1 MTTTRP
7 DLSVG
12 AAAQADLAF
21 LLEHAGRVLS
31 IELTAR
37 LGELGITQRGYC
49 VLSKAIPGDKTQ
61 IQLAETCQ
69 MDKTTMVITLDELEK
84 AGLVERHPS
93 PTDRRARLVSLT
105 DKGLEAQVKAKRI
118 VVGVYRDVLAA
129 LPEDERNGL
138 VNGLI
143 RLVDDRL
150 STPVECERTPRRRRK

>member
-12 AAAQADLAF
+12 AAAKADLAF

-31 IELTAR
+31 TELTSR
-37 LGELGITQRGYC
+37 LAELGITQRDYS
-49 VLSKAIPGDKTQ
+49 VLSKAIPGDRTQ
-61 IQLAETCQ
+61 IKLAEICQ
-69 MDKTTMVITLDELEK
+69 LDKSTMVNTLDQLEK
-84 AGLVERHPS
+84 DGLIDRQPA

-105 DKGLEAQVKAKRI
+105 DKGLELQVKAKRI
-118 VVGVYRDVLAA
+118 VVGVYREVLST
-129 LPEDERNGL
+129 LPEAERNGL

-150 STPVECERTPRRRRK
+150 STPVEAEGVPRRRRK

>member
-21 LLEHAGRVLS
+21 LFEHAGRVLAT
-31 IELTAR
+31 ELTAR
-37 LGELGITQRGYC
+37 LQELGISQRDYC
-49 VLSKAIPGDKTQ
+49 VLSKAIPGDRTQ
-61 IQLAETCQ
+61 VKLAEMCQ

-84 AGLVERHPS
+84 AGLVERQPS
-93 PTDRRARLVSLT
+93 PTDRRARIVLLT
-105 DKGLEAQVKAKRI
+105 DKGQELQVKAKRI
-118 VVGVYRDVLAA
+118 VVGVYRDVLGA
-129 LPEDERNGL
+129 LPEDERMGL

-150 STPVECERTPRRRRK
+150 STPVDCERTPRRRRK